1 MDQDRAG
8 LGDGPQVV
16 RRLLAQPQRDTVRTA
31 DCQQT
36 LAGRAAG
43 QLGERAE
50 AGLHRV
56 LLSYLNPESES
67 YRGRELGE
75 PQRLPEMVL
84 RVCSCLIFPTLIRRS
99 PTSLCLRSLTGQR
112 LFPRRSLSPTRSRT
126 CCRLSHPSHQ
136 GMMFRR
142 SANEASSVEEI
153 AKPVV
158 SGTISGL

>member
-1 MDQDRAG
+1 LSWLALCSHGGADAS
-8 LGDGPQVV
+8 GDVHVKRG
-16 RRLLAQPQRDTVRTA
+16 RR
-31 DCQQT
+31 
-36 LAGRAAG
+36 RAAW
-43 QLGERAE
+43 ASN
-50 AGLHRV
+50 
-56 LLSYLNPESES
+56 LSYRNPESES
-67 YRGRELGE
+67 YRRRELGE

-84 RVCSCLIFPTLIRRS
+84 KVCSCLIFPTLIRRS

-126 CCRLSHPSHQ
+126 CCRLSHPSRL

-158 SGTISGL
+158 SGPSRGSKPLDRIRPHTSRHRAC